1 MLLKAK
7 TCERVHTWRRLRTT
21 QGRTQQECS
30 EHSNFQLP
38 IFTPNNQF
46 NQEIAKHENRTSKM
60 NFAAQEDKANDV
72 LNVDEFN
79 NGIQS
84 QVREI
89 DWLKSHQ
96 SFHFF
101 VVASKRGGFG

>member
-1 MLLKAK
+1 MSGCIHGVVYEPRKV
-7 TCERVHTWRRLRTT
+7 ERNRSVQNT
-21 QGRTQQECS
+21 QIFSYQFL
-30 EHSNFQLP
+30 HP
-38 IFTPNNQF
+38 IIQF